1 MNTRFRIPGLMSI
14 AGFLLLA
21 LTSLG
26 AQAVTIK
33 IATLAPD
40 GNKWMQQMRAGAKEV
55 EKRTAGRVKFKYYP
69 GGVMGSDKS
78 VMRKIRIGQLQGG
91 AVTPSALEGICPDAS
106 VYTVPLL
113 FSSYDE
119 MNYVR
124 KRMDATI
131 IAEIEKAGFVTFG
144 LSDGGFAYLMS
155 NEPVQSIKDLQN
167 KKVWIPE
174 GDDITLAVFE
184 DMGITPIQLPI
195 SDVYTGLQTGLIDTV
210 GISPI
215 GALAFQWHTKTK
227 YLTNVPLLYLNGLMI
242 VSKKA
247 FNKIGPADRKVVRE
261 VFGRIFKDLN
271 VQNQKDNIAAK
282 QALQKHGIKFV
293 SIDSK
298 EKTEMVKHVQSAT
311 RTLEKNGAFSK
322 KLFDAVIKYRDQYRD
337 MHRTASR

>member
-1 MNTRFRIPGLMSI
+1 MPGLFAI
-14 AGFLLLA
+14 VGFLMLA
-21 LTSLG
+21 MNSLG

-40 GNKWMQQMRAGAKEV
+40 GNKWMELMRKGASEV
-55 EKRTAGRVKFKYYP
+55 KNRTSGRVTFKFYP

-78 VMRKIRIGQLQGG
+78 VMRKIRVGQLQGG
-91 AVTPSALEGICPDAS
+91 AVTPSAIAGVCPDAS
-106 VYTVPLL
+106 VYTVPML
-113 FSSYDE
+113 FDSYDE
-119 MNYVR
+119 MNFVR
-124 KRMDATI
+124 KRMDAKV

-155 NEPVQSIKDLQN
+155 NKPVQSIKDLQD

-174 GDDITLAVFE
+174 GDNITLAVFR

-215 GALAFQWHTKTK
+215 GAVAFQWHTKTK

-242 VSKKA
+242 VSKKYFDRISA
-247 FNKIGPADRKVVRE
+247 ADQKVVRE
-261 VFGRIFKDLN
+261 VFENIFRKLN
-271 VQNQKDNIAAK
+271 IQNQKDNIAAK
-282 QALQKHGIKFV
+282 KALKEHGIQFV
-293 SIDSK
+293 GIDNK
-298 EKTEMVKHVQSAT
+298 EKSEMVKHVQSAT

-322 KLFDAVIKYRDQYRD
+322 KLLDEVIKYRDQYRD
-337 MHRTASR
+337 SRRTASR

>member
-1 MNTRFRIPGLMSI
+1 MNTRFRMPGLFAI
-14 AGFLLLA
+14 AGLLFFS

-26 AQAVTIK
+26 AQAITIK

-40 GNKWMQQMRAGAKEV
+40 GNKWMQQMRDGASEV
-55 EKRTAGRVKFKYYP
+55 EKRTSGRVTFKFYP

-91 AVTPSALEGICPDAS
+91 AVTPSALAGVCPDAS

-113 FSSYDE
+113 FDSYDE
-119 MNYVR
+119 MNFVR
-124 KRMDATI
+124 KHMDARI
-131 IAEIEKAGFVTFG
+131 IAEIENAGFVTFG

-155 NEPVQSIKDLQN
+155 NEPVQTITDLQD

-174 GDDITLAVFE
+174 GDDITLAVFK

-215 GALAFQWHTKTK
+215 GAVAFQWHTKTK

-242 VSKKA
+242 VSKKY
-247 FNKIGPADRKVVRE
+247 FDRINPADQKVVRE
-261 VFGRIFKDLN
+261 VFGKIFKKLN

-282 QALQKHGIKFV
+282 KALKNHGIKFV

-298 EKTEMVKHVQSAT
+298 EKGEMIKHVQSAT

-322 KLFDAVIKYRDQYRD
+322 KLLDAVIKYRDQYRD
-337 MHRTASR
+337 LHRTASR

>member
-1 MNTRFRIPGLMSI
+1 MNTRIRIPGLF
-14 AGFLLLA
+14 AFTGFILLA

-40 GNKWMQQMRAGAKEV
+40 GNKWMQQMRDGASEV
-55 EKRTAGRVKFKYYP
+55 EKRTSNRVTFKFYP

-91 AVTPSALEGICPDAS
+91 AVTPSALAGICPDAS

-113 FSSYDE
+113 FNSYDE

-124 KRMDATI
+124 KHMDARI

-155 NEPVQSIKDLQN
+155 NEPVQTIKDLQD

-174 GDDITLAVFE
+174 GDRIALAVFQ

-215 GALAFQWHTKTK
+215 GAIAFQWHTKTK
-227 YLTNVPLLYLNGLMI
+227 YLTNIPLLYLNGLMI
-242 VSKKA
+242 VSKKS
-247 FNKIGPADRKVVRE
+247 FDRIKPADQKVVRE
-261 VFGRIFKDLN
+261 VFGKVFQKLN

-282 QALQKHGIKFV
+282 QALKNHGLKFV
-293 SIDSK
+293 SIEKK
-298 EKTEMVKHVQSAT
+298 EKDEMIKHVESAT
-311 RTLEKNGAFSK
+311 HTLEQNGVFSK
-322 KLFDAVIKYRDQYRD
+322 KLFDAIIKYRNQYRIS
-337 MHRTASR
+337 HHTASR